1 MRKIGLPKRS
11 VLIEATRIGDLSKEE
26 LIAWY
31 REQRTET
38 NRCYEEKKRYRDE
51 VLWLKKKQ
59 EELIAFGVVL
69 GGLAT
74 IGLLVKLTQGSDKR

>member
-1 MRKIGLPKRS
+1 VRKLGLPRRS
-11 VLIEATRIGDLSKEE
+11 VLIEATRIGELSKEE
-26 LIAWY
+26 LIAGY
-31 REQRTET
+31 REQRKET
-38 NRCYEEKKRYRDE
+38 NRCREEKKRYRDE

-74 IGLLVKLTQGSDKR
+74 IGLLVKLTQGRNRR